1 MLIICVNVY
10 YFHIIWLNPSSN
22 EILVDFEVFYFIA
35 EDRIVSNFYYA
46 LVVIVEKVN
55 VGIISV
61 NSWNNLCDQIA
72 L

>member
-10 YFHIIWLNPSSN
+10 YFHIIWLNFLFN
-22 EILVDFEVFYFIA
+22 EIFVDFEVFYFIA

-55 VGIISV
+55 VGIICV
-61 NSWNNLCDQIA
+61 NFWNNFCDQIV